1 LSELLSKIA
10 LQGALAVL
18 LFNLGHTFEGN
29 CVLSGGP
36 KQHSVARLWNGSIPN
51 TEVYNLMTE
60 ILHFTRPAA
69 NNGSGALALAV
80 LKESTRLRPK

>member
-1 LSELLSKIA
+1 MSELLSKIA

-29 CVLSGGP
+29 CFVCP